1 MLRVSTIRV
10 GTVEDSLGGLAGPGN
25 VAKGELGVGIHHVT
39 AIAGDPQRNLDFYAG
54 VLGLRL
60 VKLTVNFDDPGS
72 YHLYYGDE
80 VGRPGSI
87 LTFFPWPGGT
97 KGRHGAGEIATV
109 AFGIPPA
116 ALGFWVERLI
126 SHGITYEGPTR
137 RFDEQVLAFS
147 DPDGLHVELVATAAA
162 LGLQPWPDG
171 PVVPEQALRGL
182 HGATIWED
190 GITGTGDFLS
200 QVLGLVS
207 VGEDAGYSRYVAQ
220 GSGPGL
226 VMNLRRA
233 GGFWRS
239 AGGVGTVHHIAFRT
253 ASNEEQLAKRA
264 EIETRGIDIT
274 PVIDRQYFHS
284 VYFREPG
291 GVLFEIATDGPG
303 FTVDE
308 PLAELGTHLKL
319 PPMYEPNRERIER
332 LLPPIRLP
340 HAEAG
345 EGR

>member
-1 MLRVSTIRV
+1 M
-10 GTVEDSLGGLAGPGN
+10 
-25 VAKGELGVGIHHVT
+25 GIHHIT

-97 KGRHGAGEIATV
+97 RGRQGAGQIATV
-109 AFGIPPA
+109 ELAIPPS
-116 ALGFWVERLI
+116 ALGFWIERLL
-126 SHGITYEGPTR
+126 SQGIKYEGPTR
-137 RFDEQVLAFS
+137 RFDERILALV
-147 DPDGLHVELVATAAA
+147 DPDGLLVELVATPAA
-162 LGLQPWPDG
+162 LDIQPWMDG
-171 PVVPEQALRGL
+171 PVPPEHAVRGL

-190 GITGTGDFLS
+190 GDTGTGDFLS
-200 QVLGLVS
+200 RVMGLEQA
-207 VGEDAGYSRYVAQ
+207 GEDRGLLRFKAAGN
-220 GSGPGL
+220 GPGSF
-226 VMNLRRA
+226 VNLRRA
-233 GGFWRS
+233 TGFWRA
-239 AGGVGTVHHIAFRT
+239 AGGVGTVHHLAFRAAT
-253 ASNEEQLAKRA
+253 GEEQLARRST
-264 EIETRGIDIT
+264 IESLGVGVT

-303 FTVDE
+303 FAIDE
-308 PLAELGTHLKL
+308 PVSELGTHLKL
-319 PPMYEPNRERIER
+319 PPMYEPKRFRIER
-332 LLPPIRLP
+332 SLPPLRLP
-340 HAEAG
+340 YVGAG